1 MLSFWTRHICRI
13 PYPDLPR
20 RHEVPDYFGDRRCGG
35 PRLGDCAFIGL
46 AQLAWAHGRAQKR
59 QPSDRL
65 RATLVMPSTTPID
78 WATGISHPLYQ
89 LAAAGADDD
98 ELERFLDAR
107 KRGDIER
114 AARILS
120 APREAR
126 APPPVSDLGP
136 ELDDVL
142 QRVKI
147 AALRQVVND
156 IDVRLLHRYIE
167 LVWHV
172 SKHVVTALKDA
183 PFWSS
188 ERAILA
194 VGNVVSKVALDQVHG
209 QGRSE

>member
-1 MLSFWTRHICRI
+1 MPRTA
-13 PYPDLPR
+13 PD
-20 RHEVPDYFGDRRCGG
+20 
-35 PRLGDCAFIGL
+35 
-46 AQLAWAHGRAQKR
+46 
-59 QPSDRL
+59 
-65 RATLVMPSTTPID
+65 D
-78 WATGISHPLYQ
+78 WATGISYPLYQ

-120 APREAR
+120 APREPR
-126 APPPVSDLGP
+126 APPAVSDLGP

-142 QRVKI
+142 RRVHI
-147 AALRQVVND
+147 AALRQAVND
-156 IDVRLLHRYIE
+156 IDVRLLQRYIE

-172 SKHVVTALKDA
+172 SNHVVTALKDA

-188 ERAILA
+188 ERAIVA
-194 VGNVVSKVALDQVHG
+194 VGCVVAKVALDQVHG